1 MTQPQLPIP
10 APVATREQIK
20 RHISNM
26 LAILKGANHERSSQ
40 ANPSQSSQPRQA
52 RG

>member
-10 APVATREQIK
+10 DPVATREQSQ

-26 LAILKGANHERSSQ
+26 LAILKGEHHERSSH
-40 ANPSQSSQPRQA
+40 ANTSQPSQPRQA

>member
-10 APVATREQIK
+10 EPVATREQ
-20 RHISNM
+20 RQQHINNM

-40 ANPSQSSQPRQA
+40 TNTSQPSQPRQA